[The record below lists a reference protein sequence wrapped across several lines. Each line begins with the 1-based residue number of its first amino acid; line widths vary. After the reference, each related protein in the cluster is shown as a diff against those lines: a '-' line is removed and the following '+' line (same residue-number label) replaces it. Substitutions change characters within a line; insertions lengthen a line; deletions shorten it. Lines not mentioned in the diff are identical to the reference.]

1 VTPQLGSGSGVGGVE
16 TGTVVSVPAGTDVS
30 EVVVVVSGIV
40 PVTGGVAVT
49 PVPEPDEVPVAGTED
64 DEVPVAAPEDEVPV
78 AAPEDE
84 PDPIEPDPAEADPDA
99 IGPSSIGATAQ
110 DALKARTVTPPL
122 VRVKSGFRAVAPP
135 STLSGR
141 YAGQPAVVHA
151 AATAAEPLAVE

>member
-1 VTPQLGSGSGVGGVE
+1 
-16 TGTVVSVPAGTDVS
+16 
-30 EVVVVVSGIV
+30 VVVSGIV

-49 PVPEPDEVPVAGTED
+49 PVPED
-64 DEVPVAAPEDEVPV
+64 DEVPV

-84 PDPIEPDPAEADPDA
+84 PDPTEPDPAEPDPDA

-135 STLSGR
+135 SAS
-141 YAGQPAVVHA
+141 
-151 AATAAEPLAVE
+151 

>member
-1 VTPQLGSGSGVGGVE
+1 
-16 TGTVVSVPAGTDVS
+16 VVSVPAGTDVS

-64 DEVPVAAPEDEVPV
+64 DEVPV